1 MIPRSRDETFKVAL
15 IRTQLVVELANMKR
29 ATGAGARDSPTK
41 DRYGG
46 KRQQQPGRGGR
57 RQKPGS
63 RG

>member
-1 MIPRSRDETFKVAL
+1 MS
-15 IRTQLVVELANMKR
+15 MKR
-29 ATGAGARDSPTK
+29 PGAGARDSPTK